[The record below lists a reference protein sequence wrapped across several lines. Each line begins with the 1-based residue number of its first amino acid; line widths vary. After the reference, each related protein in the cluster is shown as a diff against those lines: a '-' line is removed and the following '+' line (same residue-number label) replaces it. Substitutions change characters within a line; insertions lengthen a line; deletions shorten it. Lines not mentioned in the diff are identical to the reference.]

1 MVLEKIDKIEEK
13 LDNKLDKSEFYK
25 VLGLMATLILIF
37 ASFSMQLNNKGDL
50 MFKCPICLH
59 ASCSLRWNRLIN
71 TLELHCHRCGR
82 GTKVLSDDAKE
93 IH

>member
-1 MVLEKIDKIEEK
+1 
-13 LDNKLDKSEFYK
+13 
-25 VLGLMATLILIF
+25 
-37 ASFSMQLNNKGDL
+37 

-71 TLELHCHRCGR
+71 ALELHCHRCGR